1 MNTQQPS
8 PSRVEL
14 GCGSHKREGFFG
26 IDIQAGPTVD
36 LVLDIE
42 RQRLPFPDDSVDH
55 VYSSH
60 TFEHLAAPG
69 SPIQTL
75 REIMRV
81 TKHGGLVEI
90 WTPYGK
96 SDDGLLFGHSV
107 FYTETHWKH
116 ICFQYDDF
124 YLGEGMVG
132 RFNWDRTQYVV
143 YPDILNQ
150 LNRLRIPV
158 EFALT
163 HMVNVVLEFG
173 VFLRVDKTLRKAVS
187 PQFPVRELCSRR
199 DTILSKLGT
208 TSYISRKILQC
219 WSRLSPHAR
228 QVIVGTAVKLGYAVP
243 RARH

>member
-1 MNTQQPS
+1 MLVQIQWIEVMGAAIFIFKSSILGFAHELNS

-90 WTPYGK
+90 
-96 SDDGLLFGHSV
+96 
-107 FYTETHWKH
+107 
-116 ICFQYDDF
+116 
-124 YLGEGMVG
+124 
-132 RFNWDRTQYVV
+132 
-143 YPDILNQ
+143 
-150 LNRLRIPV
+150 
-158 EFALT
+158 
-163 HMVNVVLEFG
+163 
-173 VFLRVDKTLRKAVS
+173 
-187 PQFPVRELCSRR
+187 
-199 DTILSKLGT
+199 
-208 TSYISRKILQC
+208 
-219 WSRLSPHAR
+219 
-228 QVIVGTAVKLGYAVP
+228 
-243 RARH
+243 